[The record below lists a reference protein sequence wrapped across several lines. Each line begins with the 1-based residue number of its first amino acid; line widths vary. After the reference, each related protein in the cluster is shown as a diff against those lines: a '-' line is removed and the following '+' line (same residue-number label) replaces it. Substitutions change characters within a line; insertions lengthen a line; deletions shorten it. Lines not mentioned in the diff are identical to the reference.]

1 VKRREWLEHLCN
13 TLRQLEGLEKKY
25 FRKGYKSA
33 WVDVLVAWGPQF
45 FWTATHEQQRTCE
58 QWVRIMERMKRA
70 AWKHGFSFR
79 FFYVCEENKR
89 GGFHLHA
96 LVKVEGDITN
106 AYGLLRRSGDRIGGG
121 MNKTERLEEV
131 KQVVYVVK
139 YMFKRS
145 RGIQERYG
153 FV

>member
-1 VKRREWLEHLCN
+1 MKSRQWLEHFCE
-13 TLRQLEGLEKKY
+13 TMRKLEGLPRKY
-25 FRKGYKSA
+25 YKRGYKES
-33 WVDVLVAWGPQF
+33 WVDMLTRWGPHF

-58 QWVRIMERMKRA
+58 QWVRIMQRIKRA
-70 AWKHGFSFR
+70 AWGRGVVFE

-96 LVKVEGDITN
+96 LVRMGGDTTN
-106 AYGLLRRSGDRIGGG
+106 GYGLLRRLGDEIGKGH
-121 MNKTERLEEV
+121 NKTEHIGDVMQLR
-131 KQVVYVVK
+131 YVIK

-145 RGIQERYG
+145 RGVQERYG